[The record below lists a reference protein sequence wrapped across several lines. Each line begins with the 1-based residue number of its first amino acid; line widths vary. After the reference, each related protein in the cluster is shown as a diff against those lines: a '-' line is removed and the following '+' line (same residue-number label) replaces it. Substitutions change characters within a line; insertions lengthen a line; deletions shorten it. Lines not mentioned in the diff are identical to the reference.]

1 MKKDAVILFLRYPER
16 GKMKTPLS
24 AELGDDAAYDLTICF
39 IRDILGTLRAVE
51 AETIIVGTGST
62 GKGPPG
68 IFGGTLRLVQR
79 GHDPGERLYHAFAD
93 VFSRGFSRAVLI
105 GVDCPGISAV
115 RIRQAFSELGNHEAV
130 IGPANDGGYYLAG
143 FHDRSVRPDFFRDI
157 SWGTGRVLAETIGKI
172 EDTLMELSIL
182 PQLERIETA
191 NDLRR
196 FADERE
202 RSAMAASTM
211 NYVTLN
217 RERLFGEK

>member
-24 AELGDDAAYDLTICF
+24 AELGDDAAYDLAICF

-51 AETIIVGTGST
+51 AETVIVGTGST

-68 IFGGTLRLVQR
+68 IFGGLLRLVQR
-79 GHDPGERLYHAFAD
+79 GHDPGERLYHAFTD
-93 VFSRGFSRAVLI
+93 VFSRGFTRAVLI
-105 GVDCPGISAV
+105 GPNCPGLSAV
-115 RIRQAFSELGNHEAV
+115 NIRQAFSELGNHEAV
-130 IGPANDGGYYLAG
+130 LGPSSDGGYYLIG
-143 FHDRSVRPDFFRDI
+143 FHERSARLDFFSDI
-157 SWGTGRVLAETIGKI
+157 SWGTARVLAETMGKI

-182 PQLERIETA
+182 PQLEKLETA
-191 NDLRR
+191 DDLRR

-217 RERLFGEK
+217 RERIFGVQ